1 MDPQDTQDDDCH
13 AGSPL
18 QFFPVDIGYYDNH
31 PPLPTEPEVDAV
43 AALLAPFGAETDAW
57 HTPQQG
63 RGPDA
68 VHDRLAAWSANR
80 SGCDSILYW
89 VGHGASDGVFHALLA
104 HAKSPRPL
112 DTNGISHLEI
122 LQHLKKR
129 QTRRDAGWAAV
140 VVDTCK
146 SRRFIELM
154 SSQATLDPDVS
165 DFILVASSHDGS
177 ATLGAFREILDRLL
191 TVTFRTHDTI
201 SLYALAEQINCAM
214 GDTVAYA
221 RTHNRAA
228 LRRTHPTVVGRMQAP
243 LDTEA
248 DIEQALAAL
257 TADERRHFVDKAAG
271 GELGEQAWYFEGR
284 ETERYDVLSWLDT
297 TREGLLVVTGPA
309 GSGKS
314 ALLGHILI
322 HTRPDLAAPLS
333 RAGHLSDLPSGTPRP
348 TDAFDLAV
356 HLTGVSA
363 QGLLDRIV
371 EAVSRKIGAEGF
383 KPLSPDQPF
392 DSQMARLTGRLADL
406 RLGGSAGEGGNLT
419 FTLLADALDE
429 AHLPLVI
436 AEEVLRPMA
445 RTPGVRVVVG
455 TRRSTR
461 EGPDLPAPV
470 DEDLLEALGSAEGYD
485 HPGGKVLVVRRDR
498 EATIR
503 YIRRRLRAAHERGAL
518 QAGQRDIERTVHA
531 LGRLDHE
538 FLFAR
543 LAVHEIL
550 HDPRL
555 AHDPA
560 PLLET
565 DHRGLFARA
574 VQRLTAVNPIHRLLL
589 EALALSQGLGLP
601 DRDDIWSTAATALM
615 PPDRVMP
622 ITSEDIV
629 RLIEGGAPYLMAAIE
644 SDQTVYRLA
653 HRAFI
658 EHFERFAEPPDN
670 DDRHRRIAI
679 RLARQADGRVPDETP
694 NPYVRHHLTD
704 HAALGGP
711 TAWEAL
717 AARPR
722 LLDRLDAT
730 AVRASA
736 KLTGFGRFALPPA
749 VAGVVAAYDRIAEA
763 PAGDRRGLRELATA
777 RCTDQSSPP
786 RQLPDPQAAWCL
798 VWARLQR
805 RPLHLPLQGH
815 RSEVVA
821 VTAFTS
827 PSGDTL
833 LASASDDGTLCLWDL
848 ATAEQTHSPL
858 DGGTGPVRVVKAFTG
873 PSGRPFL
880 ATGTDGGKVHIWNPV
895 TADQTVV
902 SPLVGHE
909 GPVQAIAVFT
919 GSDGRT
925 LLATGG
931 DDRTVRIWD
940 PATGQETAHPMTGHT
955 GAIQAI
961 TAFTTPDGRALLAS
975 GGDDDTLRVWDPAT
989 GRQTIAPLA
998 GHTGA
1003 VQTVVA
1009 FTTRDGRNL
1018 LASGSDDCTIRIWDP
1033 GTGLQTLPP
1042 LEGHTDWIGELTAFR
1057 GADGGPL
1064 LASCSDDETIRLW
1077 DPDTG
1082 RETSPPLYGHG
1093 HRKLIGA
1100 ITAFRG
1106 PDGRTLLATGSNDRT
1121 VRVWDPTTSRQASP
1135 TLRSHAQEV
1144 GAVVAFSGLGGRT
1157 LLATGGSDDTTR
1169 IWDAATGRAM
1179 GAPLRGQGHRVE
1191 ALAPFTGSDGQRLL
1205 AVCSADGFVEVW
1217 DLDAPDDGVLSLIGN
1232 TGAVRAV
1239 AAFPVPGRR
1248 THLAIGDDRTIRVWD
1263 PETGQQT
1270 TAPLLGHAGAVRAI
1284 STFTAPDGRTL
1295 LASCGNDGTV
1305 RIWDPVTGQETRAP
1319 LRGHAG
1325 AVRTMLV
1332 LTSPEGYTLLVTGGE
1347 DRTVRVWDP
1356 AAGKEL
1362 APPLTGHFAAV
1373 QAVTAFTASDGRT
1386 LLATGS
1392 NDRTVRIWD
1401 PEAWT
1406 ERLVLSVDL
1415 AVHGLAAVGPN
1426 LALATDQGVAM
1437 IRTDPDAPSV
1447 EHPSGDACGRSES
1460 RTPAD

>member
-1 MDPQDTQDDDCH
+1 MAPQDTQDDDRH

-18 QFFPVDIGYYDNH
+18 QFFPIDIGHYDNH
-31 PPLPTEPEVDAV
+31 PPLPTGPEVDAV
-43 AALLAPFGAETDAW
+43 AALLTPFGAETDAW
-57 HTPQQG
+57 RAPQEG

-68 VHDRLAAWSANR
+68 VHDRLAAWSADR
-80 SGCDSILYW
+80 TGCDTVLYW
-89 VGHGASDGVFHALLA
+89 VGHGASDGFFHALLA

-122 LQHLKKR
+122 LQHLKRR
-129 QTRRDAGWAAV
+129 QARQDAGWAAV

-228 LRRTHPTVVGRMQAP
+228 LRRTHSTVVGRMQAP

-248 DIEQALAAL
+248 EIENALATL
-257 TADERRHFVDKAAG
+257 TADERRHFVEKAAG

-284 ETERYDVLSWLDT
+284 ETERYDILSWLDT

-322 HTRPDLAAPLS
+322 HTRPDLAEPLF
-333 RAGHLSDLPSGTPRP
+333 RAGHLSDLPPGTPRP

-363 QGLLDRIV
+363 QALLDRIV
-371 EAVSRKIGAEGF
+371 EAVGRKIGANGF

-406 RLGGSAGEGGNLT
+406 RLGGPEGGGEKWT

-436 AEEVLRPMA
+436 AEEVLRPLA

-461 EGPDLPAPV
+461 EGPDLPAPD
-470 DEDLLEALGSAEGYD
+470 DEDLLDALGATEGSD
-485 HPGGKVLVVRRDR
+485 QPGDKVLVVRRDR

-503 YIRRRLRAAHERGAL
+503 YIRRRLKTAHERGAL
-518 QAGQRDIERTVHA
+518 EVGQTDIERTVHA
-531 LGRLDHE
+531 LGRLDRE

-550 HDPRL
+550 HDPGL

-560 PLLET
+560 PLLAT
-565 DHRGLFARA
+565 DHRGLFGRA
-574 VQRLTAVNPIHRLLL
+574 VQRLTAVNPIHRHLL
-589 EALALSQGLGLP
+589 EALALSRGLGLP
-601 DRDDIWSTAATALM
+601 DRDDIWSSAATALM
-615 PPDRVMP
+615 PDDGVLP

-629 RLIEGGAPYLMAAIE
+629 RLIDGGAPYLMAAIE

-658 EHFERFAEPPDN
+658 EHFERPAQPPES

-679 RLARQADGRVPDETP
+679 RLARHADARVPDEVP
-694 NPYVRHHLTD
+694 NPYVRLHLAD

-711 TAWEAL
+711 TAWEVL
-717 AARPR
+717 GARPC

-730 AVRASA
+730 AVRGSA

-749 VAGVVAAYDRIAEA
+749 VAGVVAAYDRLADA
-763 PAGDRRGLRELATA
+763 SAGDRRGLRELATA

-786 RQLPDPQAAWCL
+786 RQPFDPQAAWSL
-798 VWARLQR
+798 AWARLQR

-815 RSEVVA
+815 QSEVVA
-821 VTAFTS
+821 VTAFAA
-827 PSGDTL
+827 PNGDTL

-848 ATAEQTHSPL
+848 ATAEQSSSPL
-858 DGGTGPVRVVKAFTG
+858 DGGTGPVRVVKAFTMS
-873 PSGRPFL
+873 SGRTFL
-880 ATGTDGGKVHIWNPV
+880 VTGTDGGKVHIWNPV
-895 TADQTVV
+895 TADQTAV

-909 GPVQAIAVFT
+909 GPVQAMAAFT

-931 DDRTVRIWD
+931 DDCTVRIWD
-940 PATGQETAHPMTGHT
+940 PATGHETAQPLTGHT

-961 TAFTTPDGRALLAS
+961 TAFTTSDGRTLLAS
-975 GGDDDTLRVWDPAT
+975 GGDDETLRVWDPAI
-989 GRQTIAPLA
+989 GHQTIAPLE

-1009 FTTRDGRNL
+1009 FTTPEGRNL
-1018 LASGSDDCTIRIWDP
+1018 LASGSDDCTIRVWDP
-1033 GTGLQTLPP
+1033 GTGRQTVPP
-1042 LEGHTDWIGELTAFR
+1042 LEGHTDWIGEVTAFR
-1057 GADGGPL
+1057 GPDGLPL

-1077 DPDTG
+1077 DPATG

-1100 ITAFRG
+1100 ITAFTG

-1121 VRVWDPTTSRQASP
+1121 VRIWDPATSRQASP

-1144 GAVVAFSGLGGRT
+1144 GAVVAFAGAGGRT
-1157 LLATGGSDDTTR
+1157 FLATGGNDDTTR
-1169 IWDAATGRAM
+1169 IWDAATGRAI
-1179 GAPLRGQGHRVE
+1179 GTPLRGQGHRVE
-1191 ALAPFTGSDGQRLL
+1191 ALAPFTGSHGQTLL
-1205 AVCSADGFVEVW
+1205 AVCSGDGFVEIW
-1217 DLDAPDDGVLSLIGN
+1217 DLDVPGNGVLSLIGH

-1239 AAFPVPGRR
+1239 ATFPAPGRG
-1248 THLAIGDDRTIRVWD
+1248 TYLAIGDDRTLRLWD
-1263 PETGQQT
+1263 PVTGQQM
-1270 TAPLLGHAGAVRAI
+1270 TAPLLGHTGAVRAI
-1284 STFTAPDGRTL
+1284 STFTTLDGHIL
-1295 LASCGNDGTV
+1295 LASGGNDGSV
-1305 RIWDPVTGQETRAP
+1305 RIWDPVTGQETQAP

-1332 LTSPEGYTLLVTGGE
+1332 LPSWEGRTLLVTGGE
-1347 DRTVRVWDP
+1347 DCTVRVWDP
-1356 AAGKEL
+1356 AIGKEITHPL
-1362 APPLTGHFAAV
+1362 AGHSAAV
-1373 QAVTAFTASDGRT
+1373 QAVTAFTATDGHT
-1386 LLATGS
+1386 HLATGS

-1401 PEAWT
+1401 PASWT
-1406 ERLVLSVDL
+1406 ERLVISVDL
-1415 AVHGLAAVGPN
+1415 AVHGLAAVGSN

-1437 IRTDPDAPSV
+1437 LKVAQQ
-1447 EHPSGDACGRSES
+1447 A
-1460 RTPAD
+1460 